1 MAVHSKAQVLDKH
14 GGQSRQHQPRR
25 GDAAEIVDLVCA
37 ESCVIEGARD
47 GLAAELQRPLPVLPQ
62 QGVLILAR
70 HTILAGFWQDEVT
83 TLDVARLEHA
93 SDHGVGHAEHLQ
105 DVALT
110 VVPRRIRGA
119 DGQDSGMY

>member
-1 MAVHSKAQVLDKH
+1 M
-14 GGQSRQHQPRR
+14 
-25 GDAAEIVDLVCA
+25 
-37 ESCVIEGARD
+37 
-47 GLAAELQRPLPVLPQ
+47 LPQ

-83 TLDVARLEHA
+83 TLDVTRLEHA

-119 DGQDSGMY
+119 DGQVRGCTEDMVADVPAKRVLRQSCAKSITGVGDVDPSGTKTVGIGIAQKVRSCGADDREDKTV